1 MKDVHIF
8 LDRGVQGENK
18 PTVHQTKD
26 LMTSLVILDSP
37 AVESHSLT
45 HTHAHTHTHTHTRTH
60 THDHQETLAQAKLN
74 NFLN

>member
-18 PTVHQTKD
+18 PSVHQTND
-26 LMTSLVILDSP
+26 PMTSLVILDSP
-37 AVESHSLT
+37 AVELSS
-45 HTHAHTHTHTHTRTH
+45 HTHTHTHA
-60 THDHQETLAQAKLN
+60 HDHQETLAQAKLN